1 MRNLRKI
8 NFFFSRLLKRLREFT
23 IRPLFASYGH
33 GFRFDPDGTYTFE
46 RIFVGDDVSLGLKPV
61 LIASRSTIKIGNHV
75 MFGPEVAILGGNH
88 RTDLVGRFM
97 KSVLEKEKKIED
109 DLEVIIQDDVWVGTR
124 AIILKGVTIGR
135 GSIIAAGAVV
145 TKSVPP
151 YAIAAGVPA
160 RIICFRW
167 DIYTI
172 LDHEKR
178 LYSPEERFSIDELKH
193 WQKGSL

>member
-1 MRNLRKI
+1 
-8 NFFFSRLLKRLREFT
+8 
-23 IRPLFASYGH
+23 
-33 GFRFDPDGTYTFE
+33 
-46 RIFVGDDVSLGLKPV
+46 
-61 LIASRSTIKIGNHV
+61 